1 MSSFVGRVGLFRNQ
15 SGDFLLESADVV
27 IIIGFDP
34 VEYDAE
40 AWNAEKNL
48 KIIHLDT
55 NDADVG
61 RYYRPKYY
69 ELVGDIASSV
79 MQLSHLLQPGSIKNP
94 ELILSLRN
102 DLDAGI
108 KKRLQLSGFPIHP
121 LCFIADLQSI
131 LDDNTTV
138 ISDVGSHY
146 MWLARHLYC
155 YHPHCNYGSSGV
167 NI

>member
-15 SGDFLLESADVV
+15 PGDFLLESTDVV

-34 VEYDAE
+34 VEYDPE

-61 RYYRPKYY
+61 RYYRPEY

-108 KKRLQLSGFPIHP
+108 KKGPQLSGFPIHP
-121 LCFIADLQSI
+121 LRFIADL
-131 LDDNTTV
+131 
-138 ISDVGSHY
+138 
-146 MWLARHLYC
+146 
-155 YHPHCNYGSSGV
+155 
-167 NI
+167 